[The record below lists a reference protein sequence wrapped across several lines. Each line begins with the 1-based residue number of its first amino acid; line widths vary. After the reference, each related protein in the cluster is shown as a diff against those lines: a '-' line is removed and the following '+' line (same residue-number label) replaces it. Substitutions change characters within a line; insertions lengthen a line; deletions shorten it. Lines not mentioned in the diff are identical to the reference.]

1 MTFGTEGD
9 ELAIA
14 NFRAALNL
22 DKPFLQ
28 RYGAWLYA
36 FLQGDWGESELYGL
50 PVRTLIE
57 QRLPLSLTLSLSSFL
72 LASVC
77 GTGLG
82 ILLAKGTRARV
93 LLALCMQAFIALPSF
108 LIGIALIFLFAVRWQ
123 LLPTGGLGVDNSLFA
138 QIRYLL
144 LPSIA
149 LALPQTAILAR
160 FSEAALREV
169 LEAPFITTA
178 RAKGLSANK
187 VLMHQALPVVAAP
200 ILALSGLQFAFLI
213 SGTVIIESVFAL
225 PGLGSLFINAAL
237 ARDLP
242 LVLALAMFFAVA
254 TLMANALAETL
265 ARLLEPYKV
274 TDEARML

>member
-14 NFRAALNL
+14 NFRAALDL

-82 ILLAKGTRARV
+82 ILLAKGTRARM
-93 LLALCMQAFIALPSF
+93 LLSLCMQTFIALPSF

-123 LLPTGGLGVDNSLFA
+123 LLPTGGLGADNSLFA

-160 FSEAALREV
+160 FSESSLREV
-169 LEAPFITTA
+169 LGAPFITTA

-187 VLMHQALPVVAAP
+187 VLMRQALPVVAAP

-242 LVLALAMFFAVA
+242 LVLALAMFFAAV
-254 TLMANALAETL
+254 TLLANALAETL